1 MPIELTN
8 STDGPLRMIVV
19 ALDGPSGS
27 GKSST
32 SKAIALRAG
41 WSYLDTGALY
51 RAVTHIA
58 LSIKSENPKEIL
70 AQLALNPISF
80 TPDPRDPR
88 VFTGEV
94 DISTVIRSNEVTDH
108 VSVISALPEIR
119 AELLKLQRS
128 IISKADL
135 GIVVEG
141 RDIGTVVCPE
151 AALKIYLTADIAAR
165 AGRRDA
171 ELADLSQGVE
181 QVGAS
186 LAQRD
191 EIDSTRATSPL
202 APAFDAVHID
212 STSLTLQETID
223 RIWEILSQRSLLGLP
238 IVAILG
244 RPNVGKSTLINRFI
258 GRREAIVEDTP
269 GVTRDRVQYECE
281 WAGRRFI
288 VMDTGGWESKPD
300 GISVQVSASAELAM
314 QEADVLCFVV
324 DAQVGALDEDDILVQ
339 ELRKAKK
346 PTILIANKV
355 DGDNDESDA
364 HALWNI
370 GLGEPRFVS
379 ALHGRGSGDLL
390 DAIVKELPEVGA
402 AQVQDGYRRIAL
414 IGRPNVGKSSL
425 FNALAGESRSIVDD
439 IAGTTRDPIDEL
451 IEFGGS
457 IWRFVDTAGLK
468 KRANQASGTDY
479 YATLRTQ
486 TALERCECAVV
497 VLDASVPISEQDL
510 RIITM
515 VEEAGKAMV
524 IVMNKWDLVDEDRRV
539 QLDREIERHLDQVEW
554 AQRVNVAAKTGW
566 HRDRLAPALRTAI
579 DSWERRVPTS
589 KLNSFLGALIGATP
603 PPVRGGK
610 QPKVYYATQ
619 AGIAPPKFVVF
630 SSGWIEASYRRFI
643 ERRLR
648 EEFKF
653 PGTPV
658 QVAIRVKERDKE

>member
-1 MPIELTN
+1 
-8 STDGPLRMIVV
+8 MIVV

-32 SKAIALRAG
+32 SKAIAIRAG
-41 WSYLDTGALY
+41 WNYLDTGALY
-51 RAVTHIA
+51 RAITFLA
-58 LSIKSENPKEIL
+58 LSIKSENPKDII
-70 AQLALNPISF
+70 AAVIDSPITFVS
-80 TPDPRDPR
+80 DPRDPK
-88 VFTGEV
+88 VFLNGK
-94 DISTVIRSNEVTDH
+94 DISKEIRSHEVTEK
-108 VSVISALPEIR
+108 VSVISALPEVR
-119 AELLKLQRS
+119 AELLTLQRS
-128 IISKADL
+128 IIKKADR

-141 RDIGTVVCPE
+141 RDIGTVVCPD
-151 AALKIYLTADIAAR
+151 AALKIYLTADISAR
-165 AGRRDA
+165 ANRRDA
-171 ELADLSQGVE
+171 ELADQSH
-181 QVGAS
+181 GAEAVAQS
-186 LAQRD
+186 LAARD
-191 EIDSTRATSPL
+191 EIDSTRTISPL
-202 APAFDAVHID
+202 AMAQDAVHID
-212 STSLTLQETID
+212 STELNLEETAD
-223 RIWEILSQRSLLGLP
+223 RIWELLSQRSLLGLP

-281 WAGRRFI
+281 WGGRRFMI
-288 VMDTGGWESKPD
+288 MDTGGWESKPD
-300 GISVQVSASAELAM
+300 GISVQVSAGAELAM
-314 QEADVLCFVV
+314 EEADVLCFVV
-324 DAQVGALDEDDILVQ
+324 DAQVGALDEDDVLVQ

-346 PTILIANKV
+346 PTILVANKV

-370 GLGEPRFVS
+370 GLGEPHFVS

-390 DAIVKELPEVGA
+390 DTIVKEMPEVGA

-425 FNALAGESRSIVDD
+425 FNALAGESRSIVDEV
-439 IAGTTRDPIDEL
+439 AGTTRDPIDEL

-524 IVMNKWDLVDEDRRV
+524 IVMNKWDLVDEDRRT
-539 QLDREIERHLDQVEW
+539 QLDKEVERHLDQVEW
-554 AQRVNVAAKTGW
+554 AQIVNVAAKTGW
-566 HRDRLAPALRTAI
+566 HRDRLAPALRTSI

-610 QPKVYYATQ
+610 QPRVYYATQ

-658 QVAIRVKERDKE
+658 QVAIRVKERDKEQ

>member
-1 MPIELTN
+1 
-8 STDGPLRMIVV
+8 MIVV

-32 SKAIALRAG
+32 SKAIAIRAG
-41 WSYLDTGALY
+41 WNYLDTGALY
-51 RAVTHIA
+51 RAITFLA
-58 LSIKSENPKEIL
+58 LSIKSENPKEII
-70 AQLALNPISF
+70 AAVIDSPITFVS
-80 TPDPRDPR
+80 DPRDPK
-88 VFTGEV
+88 VFLDGK
-94 DISTVIRSNEVTDH
+94 DISKEIRSHEVTEK
-108 VSVISALPEIR
+108 VSVISALPEVR
-119 AELLKLQRS
+119 AELLTLQRS
-128 IISKADL
+128 IIKKADR

-141 RDIGTVVCPE
+141 RDIGTVVCPD
-151 AALKIYLTADIAAR
+151 AALKIYLTADISAR
-165 AGRRDA
+165 ANRRDA
-171 ELADLSQGVE
+171 ELADQSH
-181 QVGAS
+181 GAEAVAQS
-186 LAQRD
+186 LAARD
-191 EIDSTRATSPL
+191 EIDSTRTVSPL
-202 APAFDAVHID
+202 AMAQDAVHID
-212 STSLTLQETID
+212 STELNLEETAD
-223 RIWEILSQRSLLGLP
+223 RIWELLSQRSLLGLP

-281 WAGRRFI
+281 WGGRRFMI
-288 VMDTGGWESKPD
+288 MDTGGWESKPD
-300 GISVQVSASAELAM
+300 GISVQVSAGAELAM
-314 QEADVLCFVV
+314 EEADVLCFVV
-324 DAQVGALDEDDILVQ
+324 DAQVGALDEDDVLVQ

-346 PTILIANKV
+346 PTILVANKV

-370 GLGEPRFVS
+370 GLGEPHFVS

-390 DAIVKELPEVGA
+390 DAIVKEMPEVGA

-425 FNALAGESRSIVDD
+425 FNALAGESRSIVDEV
-439 IAGTTRDPIDEL
+439 AGTTRDPIDEL

-524 IVMNKWDLVDEDRRV
+524 IVMNKWDLVDEDRRT
-539 QLDREIERHLDQVEW
+539 QLDKEVERHLDQVEW
-554 AQRVNVAAKTGW
+554 AQIVNVAAKTGW
-566 HRDRLAPALRTAI
+566 HRDRLAPALRTSI

-610 QPKVYYATQ
+610 QPRVYYATQ

-658 QVAIRVKERDKE
+658 QVAIRVKERDKEQ

>member
-1 MPIELTN
+1 
-8 STDGPLRMIVV
+8 MIVV

-32 SKAIALRAG
+32 SKEIAIRAG
-41 WSYLDTGALY
+41 WNYLDTGALY
-51 RAVTHIA
+51 RAVTFIA
-58 LSIKSENPKEIL
+58 LSINSEKAEDIL
-70 AQLALNPISF
+70 NKLALSPITFNS
-80 TPDPRDPR
+80 DPREPKIFIGDL
-88 VFTGEV
+88 
-94 DISTVIRSNEVTDH
+94 DITEEIRSHDVTEK
-108 VSVISALPEIR
+108 VSIISALPEVR
-119 AELLKLQRS
+119 AELLQLQRK
-128 IISKADL
+128 IISKADR

-141 RDIGTVVCPE
+141 RDIGTVVCPD
-151 AALKIYLTADIAAR
+151 AALKVFLTADIAAR
-165 AGRRDA
+165 AQRRDA
-171 ELADLSQGVE
+171 ELAAESKGLDS
-181 QVGAS
+181 VGAS
-186 LAQRD
+186 LSARD
-191 EIDSTRATSPL
+191 EIDSTRKVSPL

-212 STSLTLQETID
+212 STELNLTETVD
-223 RIWEILSQRSLLGLP
+223 RIWELLSERSLLGLP

-281 WAGRRFI
+281 WGGRRFI
-288 VMDTGGWESKPD
+288 IMDTGGWESKPD

-346 PTILIANKV
+346 STLLVANKV

-370 GLGEPRFVS
+370 GLGEPHFVS

-390 DAIVKELPEVGA
+390 DAIVTLIPEVGA

-425 FNALAGESRSIVDD
+425 LNALAGENRSIVDD
-439 IAGTTRDPIDEL
+439 VAGTTRDPVDEL

-524 IVMNKWDLVDEDRRV
+524 IVMNKWDLVDEDRRD
-539 QLDREIERHLDQVEW
+539 QLDKEIDRHLDQVEW

-619 AGIAPPKFVVF
+619 AGIAPPKFVIF

-658 QVAIRVKERDKE
+658 QVAIRVKERDKD

>member
-1 MPIELTN
+1 
-8 STDGPLRMIVV
+8 MIVV

-32 SKAIALRAG
+32 SKAIAIRAG
-41 WSYLDTGALY
+41 WNYLDTGALY
-51 RAVTHIA
+51 RAITFLA
-58 LSIKSENPKEIL
+58 LSIKSENPKDII
-70 AQLALNPISF
+70 AAVIDSPITFVS
-80 TPDPRDPR
+80 DPRDPK
-88 VFTGEV
+88 VFLDGK
-94 DISTVIRSNEVTDH
+94 DISKEIRSHEVTEK
-108 VSVISALPEIR
+108 VSVISALPEVR
-119 AELLKLQRS
+119 AELLTLQRS
-128 IISKADL
+128 IIKKADR

-141 RDIGTVVCPE
+141 RDIGTVVCPD
-151 AALKIYLTADIAAR
+151 AALKIYLTADISAR
-165 AGRRDA
+165 ANRRDA
-171 ELADLSQGVE
+171 ELADQSH
-181 QVGAS
+181 GAEAVAQS
-186 LAQRD
+186 LAARD
-191 EIDSTRATSPL
+191 EIDSTRTVSPL
-202 APAFDAVHID
+202 AMAQDAVHID
-212 STSLTLQETID
+212 STELNLEETAD
-223 RIWEILSQRSLLGLP
+223 RIWELLSQRSLLGLP

-281 WAGRRFI
+281 WGGRRFMI
-288 VMDTGGWESKPD
+288 MDTGGWESKPD
-300 GISVQVSASAELAM
+300 GISVQVSAGAELAM
-314 QEADVLCFVV
+314 EEADVLCFVV
-324 DAQVGALDEDDILVQ
+324 DAQVGALDEDDVLVQ

-346 PTILIANKV
+346 PTILVANKV

-370 GLGEPRFVS
+370 GLGEPHFVS
-379 ALHGRGSGDLL
+379 ALHGRGSGNLL
-390 DAIVKELPEVGA
+390 DAIVKEMPEVGA

-425 FNALAGESRSIVDD
+425 FNALAGESRSIVDEV
-439 IAGTTRDPIDEL
+439 AGTTRDPIDEL

-524 IVMNKWDLVDEDRRV
+524 IVMNKWDLVDEDRRS
-539 QLDREIERHLDQVEW
+539 QLDKEVERHLDQVEW
-554 AQRVNVAAKTGW
+554 AQIVNVAAKTGW
-566 HRDRLAPALRTAI
+566 HRDRLAPALRTSI

-610 QPKVYYATQ
+610 QPRVYYATQ

-658 QVAIRVKERDKE
+658 QVAIRVKERDKEQ

>member
-1 MPIELTN
+1 MPI
-8 STDGPLRMIVV
+8 IV
-19 ALDGPSGS
+19 AMDGPSGA

-32 SKAIALRAG
+32 SKAIAKRAG
-41 WSYLDTGALY
+41 WNYLDTGALY
-51 RAVTHIA
+51 RGATWFAMQKNISDANQLVTA
-58 LSIKSENPKEIL
+58 LANEKLTFN
-70 AQLALNPISF
+70 
-80 TPDPRDPR
+80 PDPEKPILKC
-88 VFTGEV
+88 GKK
-94 DISTVIRSNEVTDH
+94 DISEEIRSEEVTAK
-108 VSVISALPEIR
+108 VSTYAAMPEVRAFLVELQRKVISNAT
-119 AELLKLQRS
+119 K
-128 IISKADL
+128 

-141 RDIGTVVCPE
+141 RDIGTVVAPQ
-151 AALKIYLTADIAAR
+151 AHLKVFLTADLDAR
-165 AGRRDA
+165 AKRREA
-171 ELADLSQGVE
+171 ELNTDKDLAE
-181 QVGAS
+181 S
-186 LAQRD
+186 LAVRD
-191 EIDSTRATSPL
+191 EKDSTRKVSPL
-202 APAFDAVHID
+202 EMAIDAVNVD
-212 STSLTLQETID
+212 STEINLEETVEL
-223 RIWEILSQRSLLGLP
+223 IWELLKERELLGLP

-244 RPNVGKSTLINRFI
+244 RPNVGKSTLINRFL
-258 GRREAIVEDTP
+258 GRREAIVEDVP
-269 GVTRDRVQYECE
+269 GVTRDRVRYECE
-281 WAGRRFI
+281 WNARDFI
-288 VMDTGGWESKPD
+288 LMDTGGWESRPH
-300 GISVQVSASAELAM
+300 GISVGVSAGAEIAIE
-314 QEADVLCFVV
+314 EADVILFVV

-346 PTILIANKV
+346 PTILVANKV
-355 DGDNDESDA
+355 DGDQDESDA
-364 HALWNI
+364 HSLWNI
-370 GLGEPRFVS
+370 GLGEPHFVS

-390 DAIVKELPEVGA
+390 DRIVGNLPEVGA
-402 AQVQDGYRRIAL
+402 AQAQDGYRRIAL

-439 IAGTTRDPIDEL
+439 AAGTTRDPIDEL

-486 TALERCECAVV
+486 TALERCECAVI

-524 IVMNKWDLVDEDRRV
+524 IVMNKWDLVDEDRRT
-539 QLDREIERHLDQVEW
+539 QLDREIERHLDQVAW
-554 AQRVNVAAKTGW
+554 AQIVNVAAKTGW

-610 QPKVYYATQ
+610 QPKIYYATQ
-619 AGIAPPKFVVF
+619 AGIAPPKFVIF

-658 QVAIRVKERDKE
+658 QVAIRVKERDKEQ

>member
-1 MPIELTN
+1 
-8 STDGPLRMIVV
+8 MIVV

-32 SKAIALRAG
+32 SKEIAIRAG
-41 WSYLDTGALY
+41 WNYLDTGALY
-51 RAVTHIA
+51 RAVTFIA
-58 LSIKSENPKEIL
+58 LSINSEKADDIL
-70 AQLALNPISF
+70 TKLELQPITFNS
-80 TPDPRDPR
+80 DPRDPR
-88 VFTGEV
+88 IFVGDL
-94 DISTVIRSNEVTDH
+94 DITQEIRSHEVTEK
-108 VSVISALPEIR
+108 VSVISALPEVR
-119 AELLKLQRS
+119 AELLLLQRK
-128 IISKADL
+128 IISKADR

-141 RDIGTVVCPE
+141 RDIGTVVCPD
-151 AALKIYLTADIAAR
+151 AALKVFLTADIAAR
-165 AGRRDA
+165 AQRRDA
-171 ELADLSQGVE
+171 ELAAESKGVDS
-181 QVGAS
+181 VGAS
-186 LAQRD
+186 LSARD
-191 EIDSTRATSPL
+191 EIDSTRKVSPL

-212 STSLTLQETID
+212 STELNLTETVD
-223 RIWEILSQRSLLGLP
+223 RVWELLSERSLLGLP

-281 WAGRRFI
+281 WGGRRFI
-288 VMDTGGWESKPD
+288 IMDTGGWESKPD

-346 PTILIANKV
+346 PTLLVANKV

-370 GLGEPRFVS
+370 GLGEPHFVS

-390 DAIVKELPEVGA
+390 DAIVRLIPEVGA

-425 FNALAGESRSIVDD
+425 LNALAGENRSIVDD
-439 IAGTTRDPIDEL
+439 VAGTTRDPVDEL

-524 IVMNKWDLVDEDRRV
+524 IVMNKWDLVDEDRRD
-539 QLDREIERHLDQVEW
+539 QLDKEIDRHLDQVEW

>member
-1 MPIELTN
+1 
-8 STDGPLRMIVV
+8 MIVV
-19 ALDGPSGS
+19 AIDGPSGA

-32 SKAIALRAG
+32 SKLVAKRAG

-51 RAVTHIA
+51 RAVTW
-58 LSIKSENPKEIL
+58 LSLKENLTTTEDIL
-70 AQLALNPISF
+70 AALKRFPLRFVASPIAPQIF
-80 TPDPRDPR
+80 VGDTEI
-88 VFTGEV
+88 TNE
-94 DISTVIRSNEVTDH
+94 IRSDEVTAA
-108 VSVISALPEIR
+108 VSAISAMREIR
-119 AELLKLQRS
+119 SELLTIQRKF
-128 IISKADL
+128 IAGAER

-141 RDIGTVVCPE
+141 RDIGTVVAPD
-151 AALKIYLTADIAAR
+151 AALKIYLQ
-165 AGRRDA
+165 
-171 ELADLSQGVE
+171 ADLGARTLRRSAEENSSPDNVS
-181 QVGAS
+181 AS
-186 LAQRD
+186 LSARD
-191 EIDSTRATSPL
+191 EVDSSRTVSPLAKAMDAVLIDST
-202 APAFDAVHID
+202 D
-212 STSLTLQETID
+212 LTLDETVEWV
-223 RIWEILSQRSLLGLP
+223 WELLKERSLLGLP

-269 GVTRDRVQYECE
+269 GVTRDRIQYECE
-281 WAGRRFI
+281 WGGRRFI
-288 VMDTGGWESKPD
+288 IMDTGGWESKPD

-314 QEADVLCFVV
+314 QEADVLAFVV
-324 DAQVGALDEDDILVQ
+324 DAHVGALDEDDILVQ
-339 ELRKAKK
+339 ELRKVKK
-346 PTILIANKV
+346 PMVLVANKV
-355 DGDNDESDA
+355 DSDVDEADA
-364 HALWNI
+364 HALWNL

-390 DAIVKELPEVGA
+390 DYIVSEMPEVGG
-402 AQVQDGYRRIAL
+402 AQTQDGYRKIAL

-425 FNALAGESRSIVDD
+425 LNALAGENRSIVDEV
-439 IAGTTRDPIDEL
+439 AGTTRDPVDEL

-457 IWRFVDTAGLK
+457 VWRFIDTAGLR

-486 TALERCECAVV
+486 AALERCECAVV
-497 VLDASVPISEQDL
+497 VLDASLPISEQDL
-510 RIITM
+510 RVITM

-524 IVMNKWDLVDEDRRV
+524 IVMNKWDLVDEDRRD
-539 QLDREIERHLDQVEW
+539 QLDREIDRHLDQVEW

-579 DSWERRVPTS
+579 DSWERRVPTA

-610 QPKVYYATQ
+610 QPKIYYATQ

-648 EEFKF
+648 EEFGF

-658 QVAIRVKERDKE
+658 QVAIRVKERD